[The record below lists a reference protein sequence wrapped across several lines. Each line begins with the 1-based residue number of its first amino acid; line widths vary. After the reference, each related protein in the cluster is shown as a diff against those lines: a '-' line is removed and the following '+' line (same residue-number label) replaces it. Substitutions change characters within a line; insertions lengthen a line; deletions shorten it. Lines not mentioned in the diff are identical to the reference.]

1 MRRDT
6 FDAHQ
11 NFRDAEMINSINS
24 NYGYEALKIYRARKP
39 INSERYDQFGFLIGH
54 GNYSIHHL
62 PRYIIQRAR
71 H

>member
-1 MRRDT
+1 MQDT
-6 FDAHQ
+6 FHALSE
-11 NFRDAEMINSINS
+11 FRDAEMINPVNS
-24 NYGYEALKIYRARKP
+24 NYGYEALKINRTRKP

-54 GNYSIHHL
+54 GNYSIRHL